1 MSHLEPVPDLPGA
14 PDDEELDEGSYDL
27 RRPRWWRWVAIVV
40 VAGLVIATPFAY
52 VLSRLLR

>member
-1 MSHLEPVPDLPGA
+1 VNTLEPVPDPPGLSDDDRA
-14 PDDEELDEGSYDL
+14 DDEPYEL

-40 VAGLVIATPFAY
+40 IAGLVVATPFAY